1 MLFLKTPGGSSF
13 IWLLPKSLWKDI
25 PWLELK
31 LYYLLC
37 IAAVAYFFQS
47 GCSLFE
53 LCPGQTNAFI
63 VILNVI
69 KQIEIY
75 QHVVFPNIQCKW
87 LRLWLQLQLYI
98 GRDVGTLE

>member
-13 IWLLPKSLWKDI
+13 IWLLPKSLWKKDI

-53 LCPGQTNAFI
+53 PCPGQTNVFI

-69 KQIEIY
+69 KQIDIY
-75 QHVVFPNIQCKW
+75 QHFK
-87 LRLWLQLQLYI
+87 Y
-98 GRDVGTLE
+98 GTISVLKDWT

>member
-53 LCPGQTNAFI
+53 LCPGQTDAFI

-69 KQIEIY
+69 KQIDIY
-75 QHVVFPNIQCKW
+75 QHFK
-87 LRLWLQLQLYI
+87 Y
-98 GRDVGTLE
+98 GTISVLKDWT